1 MFKILPLIITT
12 VLFSSACSLLEPKP
26 KKQLELT
33 GESLTTKSK
42 VSARDYDPLC
52 FISANELDA
61 YAPSGPNSLWV
72 KIRSGYQLQDKYNP
86 RMDTYTAYFG
96 RHQRYINLVSKRGD
110 RYLHYI
116 VSELEKRNMPMEL
129 ALLPIVE
136 SAFDPFAYSH
146 GRASG
151 IWQFIPSTGKAYGLN
166 QDWWYDGRR
175 DIVASTN
182 AALDYLQRL
191 AKRFDDDYLLALAA
205 YNAGGGNVNKSIR
218 RNRKAG
224 KPTDFWSLKLPRETR
239 NYVPKL
245 LALSRIIAN
254 PEQHQLTLPDIADAP
269 YFEQID
275 IQTQIDL
282 AQAANLAKIGMDEL
296 QLLNPAFNRWATAP
310 NGPHNLLIPID
321 NVELFKR
328 NLAELPQLQRI
339 SWDRYTI
346 KSGDSLIKIAAKYN
360 TSVAL
365 LKDVNKL
372 NSSRIRQGKTLLIP
386 IATEPEHYYALSAE
400 QRLKNKQTNYQKKSN
415 NTKIQ
420 YQVQSG
426 DSFWKISRQFGVS
439 VKNLAKW
446 NGMAP
451 KDPLKSGQ
459 TLIVWGQ
466 KSPPGKQSSSAMIRK
481 VHYSVRNGDSLA
493 KIAGK
498 FNLSANDIQRWN
510 PSSNNS
516 KYIQPGQS
524 LKLYVD
530 VTNVN

>member
-1 MFKILPLIITT
+1 MFKILPLIITIT
-12 VLFSSACSLLEPKP
+12 LFSSACSLLEPKLSP
-26 KKQLELT
+26 ELEPT
-33 GESLTTKSK
+33 TESLATIGDATTP
-42 VSARDYDPLC
+42 DYDPLC
-52 FISANELDA
+52 FILADELHD
-61 YAPSGPNSLWV
+61 YTPSGPDSLWE
-72 KIRSGYQLQDKYNP
+72 KIRSGYQLQDNYNP

-96 RHQRYINLVSKRGD
+96 RHQRYINLVSRRGD

-129 ALLPIVE
+129 ALLPIIE

-205 YNAGGGNVNKSIR
+205 YNAGGGNVNKAIR

-239 NYVPKL
+239 TYVPKL

-254 PEQHQLTLPDIADAP
+254 PEQHRLTLLDIPDAP
-269 YFEQID
+269 YFEKID
-275 IQTQIDL
+275 ILSQIDL
-282 AQAANLAKIGMDEL
+282 AQAANLARIGMDEL

-310 NGPHNLLIPID
+310 NGPHYLLIPTD
-321 NVELFKR
+321 NVEIFKR
-328 NLAELPQLQRI
+328 NLAELPPGNRI

-346 KSGDSLIKIAAKYN
+346 RSGDSLLKIAAKYN

-372 NSSRIRQGKTLLIP
+372 DSSRIRQGKTLLIP
-386 IATEPEHYYALSAE
+386 VATEPEHYYALSAE
-400 QRLKNKQTNYQKKSN
+400 QRLKGKQTDHQKKSG

-420 YQVQSG
+420 YRVQSG

-439 VKNLAKW
+439 VRNLAKW

-459 TLIVWGQ
+459 TLVVWSQ
-466 KSPPGKQSSSAMIRK
+466 KPVTGRDSSAAIIRK

-498 FNLSANDIQRWN
+498 FNLSANDIQLWN
-510 PSSNNS
+510 PSSQSS

-524 LKLYVD
+524 LKLFVD

>member
-1 MFKILPLIITT
+1 MLKILPLLITVT
-12 VLFSSACSLLEPKP
+12 LMSSACSLLEPK
-26 KKQLELT
+26 LEAT
-33 GESLTTKSK
+33 SESLATVNKVTTPY
-42 VSARDYDPLC
+42 YDPLC
-52 FISANELDA
+52 FIQDNEFDD
-61 YAPSGPNSLWV
+61 YSPSGPNSLWD
-72 KIRSGYQLQDKYNP
+72 KIRSGYQLQDNYNS
-86 RMDTYTAYFG
+86 RMDSYSAYFS
-96 RHQRYINLVSKRGD
+96 RHQRYIDLVSRRGG

-129 ALLPIVE
+129 ALLPVIE

-205 YNAGGGNVNKSIR
+205 YNAGGGTVNKAIR

-224 KPTDFWSLKLPRETR
+224 KPTDYWSLKLPRETR
-239 NYVPKL
+239 AYVPKL
-245 LALSRIIAN
+245 LALSRVIAK
-254 PEQHQLTLPDIADAP
+254 PEQHRITLPDIPDAP
-269 YFEQID
+269 YFEKID

-282 AQAANLAKIGMDEL
+282 AQAANLARIGMDEL
-296 QLLNPAFNRWATAP
+296 QRLNPAFNRWATAP
-310 NGPHNLLIPID
+310 NGPHSLLIPTD
-321 NVELFKR
+321 NVDVFKR
-328 NLAELPQLQRI
+328 SLAELPPAKRI
-339 SWDRYTI
+339 GWDRYTI
-346 KSGDSLIKIAAKYN
+346 KSGDSLLKIAAKYN
-360 TSVAL
+360 TTVAL

-372 NSSRIRQGKTLLIP
+372 NNSRIRQGKTLLIP
-386 IATEPEHYYALSAE
+386 IATEPENFYALSAE
-400 QRLKNKQTNYQKKSN
+400 QRLKNKQKKHQKNSN
-415 NTKIQ
+415 NTKTQ
-420 YQVQSG
+420 YQVQAG
-426 DSFWKISRQFGVS
+426 DSFWKISRQFGVT

-451 KDPLKSGQ
+451 QDPLKSGQ
-459 TLIVWGQ
+459 TLVVWNK
-466 KSPPGKQSSSAMIRK
+466 KSLKDTPSSSAMVRK
-481 VHYSVRNGDSLA
+481 VHYRVRNGDSFA

-498 FNLSANDIQRWN
+498 FNLSVNDIQRWN
-510 PSSNNS
+510 PDSRNS

-524 LKLYVD
+524 LQLYVD